1 MADKILNTRIQLK
14 YDTIAKWQSGP
25 YNGTD
30 STKWLKPGE
39 LAIVTLAPNKEAEVT
54 NKANQ
59 HPLLFKVGT
68 GAHKFDDL
76 PWASALAADVY
87 DWAKLEYSAFLTKLE
102 ENFYTETEIN
112 TLIANYSTTTQMNNA
127 IKLETDRALA
137 AEEALGKRIDA
148 FNLPE
153 NGFASKDD
161 FDALKGKV
169 EGEDGA
175 LAKANSAYELA
186 ESKITEGEV
195 NTKLA
200 DYATK
205 TEAQG
210 YANAK
215 DEAITA
221 AQNAANAAQ
230 DDVDALEGNVGS
242 VDGLST
248 TSKNVVGAINEVF
261 AAVGTGGTAAVV
273 TVEKSTDGLTYTIK
287 QGNVSVGTIDIPKD
301 MVVTAGEVV
310 SNPEGQAEGTYI
322 KLTLANVADPLYINV
337 GTLVDIYKAQANA
350 AQVQITID
358 SATRE
363 ISATIVAGSITAT
376 ELADN
381 AVITAKIADAN
392 VTKAKLS
399 AEVQASLDKA
409 DSALQSHQDI
419 SGKADKVKDA
429 TEGNFAGLDASGNL
443 TNSGKKAADFA
454 TAEQG
459 ERADRLVEAITV
471 SEAIEGASVPGVKI
485 EAAPPTGGAILNLS
499 AEARL
504 SAFGGV
510 QLEGSRIS
518 LTTVGQATYNDK
530 EIATVDQVG
539 VTAITS
545 KDSTPD
551 SPKPDD
557 NVSGLKVTSIAN
569 TNGVGTTVN
578 VEIDDTVTFIFDC
591 GGAND

>member
-1 MADKILNTRIQLK
+1 MADKILNTRVLLK
-14 YDTIAKWQSGP
+14 HGSLQEWENGK
-25 YNGTD
+25 YNKTEF
-30 STKWLKPGE
+30 LKKGE
-39 LAIVTLAPNKEAEVT
+39 LAIVTVGSDVET
-54 NKANQ
+54 N
-59 HPLLFKVGT
+59 HPADTTGTHPILFKVGT
-68 GAHKFDDL
+68 GKHYFSQL

-112 TLIANYSTTTQMNNA
+112 TLIAKYSTTTQMNNA

-137 AEEALGKRIDA
+137 AEEALGERIDA

-230 DDVDALEGNVGS
+230 KDVDALEGNVGS
-242 VDGLST
+242 VNGLNT
-248 TSKNVVGAINEVF
+248 TSKNVVGAINEVLV
-261 AAVGTGGTAAVV
+261 AVGTGGTAAAV

-287 QGNVSVGTIDIPKD
+287 QGKVKVGTIDIPKD

-322 KLTLANVADPLYINV
+322 KLTLANVTDPLYINV

-350 AQVQITID
+350 AQIQVTID

-381 AVITAKIADAN
+381 AVITAKIANAN
-392 VTKAKLS
+392 VTKDKLS
-399 AEVQASLDKA
+399 TEVQTTLD
-409 DSALQSHQDI
+409 SV
-419 SGKADKVKDA
+419 ADKQDQFATLIPIEGVGIAGVNIWAASEIKLEGGQLSVRTDDFKFKDKDVAVKDDLA
-429 TEGNFAGLDASGNL
+429 PYALKTDLPTVNN
-443 TNSGKKAADFA
+443 GKF
-454 TAEQG
+454 
-459 ERADRLVEAITV
+459 TV
-471 SEAIEGASVPGVKI
+471 SGTGALTGSGEMTANQAGNTTATLDLTDEVKGQI
-485 EAAPPTGGAILNLS
+485 NGA
-499 AEARL
+499 
-504 SAFGGV
+504 V
-510 QLEGSRIS
+510 Q
-518 LTTVGQATYNDK
+518 T
-530 EIATVDQVG
+530 
-539 VTAITS
+539 VTAGIGIKAVKTGTGVNLEIVG
-545 KDSTPD
+545 KDETD
-551 SPKPDD
+551 EDG
-557 NVSGLKVTSIAN
+557 N
-569 TNGVGTTVN
+569 
-578 VEIDDTVTFIFDC
+578 TVTWIFDC
-591 GGAND
+591 GGAE